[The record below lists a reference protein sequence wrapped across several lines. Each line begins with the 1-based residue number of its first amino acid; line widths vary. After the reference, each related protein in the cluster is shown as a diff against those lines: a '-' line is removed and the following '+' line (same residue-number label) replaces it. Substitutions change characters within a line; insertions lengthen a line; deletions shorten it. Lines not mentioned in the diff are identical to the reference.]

1 MELKQLNMVATEK
14 PNVNAPGRVEI
25 PIQRFE
31 KNPNKNN
38 EILLKLTWREPES
51 FGSKIKSYDVNI

>member
-1 MELKQLNMVATEK
+1 MVATEK
-14 PNVNAPGRVEI
+14 PNANAPGRVEI